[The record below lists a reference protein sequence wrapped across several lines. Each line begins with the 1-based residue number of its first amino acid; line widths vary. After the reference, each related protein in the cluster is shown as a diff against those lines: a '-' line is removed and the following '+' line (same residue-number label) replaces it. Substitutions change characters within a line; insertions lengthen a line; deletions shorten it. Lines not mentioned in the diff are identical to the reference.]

1 MPLSEMRGRSHNANG
16 ARPRRTHA
24 VRLVEEYGGAERVRT
39 ADLRV
44 ANATLS
50 QLSYGPMKS
59 MSSCALGR
67 FVVARLRGSALGD
80 GFGIGSA
87 RIRTAD
93 LRIDPFERQWAPN
106 AVVHRSRT
114 RPRYPSGTNLACQ
127 PSPSRA
133 SWASGS
139 ACSNCRIPI
148 RSKFSLTRGVSRP
161 SHRRLDTTRVKSC
174 CRNRQKPRAAPRPSS
189 ASPRSI
195 SRPSR
200 GSHSPAA
207 RPRPRRPALR
217 T

>member
-1 MPLSEMRGRSHNANG
+1 MPLSKMRGRSHNANG

-106 AVVHRSRT
+106 AVVHRSRN
-114 RPRYPSGTNLACQ
+114 RPPPPLGYEPRVLAESEQGVLGLRIHVLELQDPHPLEVLSYPRGKQAEPPKIGHDARKELLSQ
-127 PSPSRA
+127 PPKATCRA
-133 SWASGS
+133 S
-139 ACSNCRIPI
+139 
-148 RSKFSLTRGVSRP
+148 SLVC
-161 SHRRLDTTRVKSC
+161 V
-174 CRNRQKPRAAPRPSS
+174 AA
-189 ASPRSI
+189 
-195 SRPSR
+195 
-200 GSHSPAA
+200 
-207 RPRPRRPALR
+207 
-217 T
+217 